1 MIVGFIALVIALL
14 IEQVRPLPANNVAH
28 RLVGSLADLIRSS
41 TDAGQRQH
49 GAMGWALMAVVT
61 VGGVLVLDW
70 AIAQI
75 HLALLVVFHVA
86 VLYLTVGF
94 RQFSHAFTEIQVVLA
109 ADDLPGAR
117 RVLERW
123 LAASSAD
130 DQVEMP
136 PRDAPVDV
144 VCRIAIAHALIASH
158 RHVFAPLFWYMI
170 LPGPIGPVLYR
181 LAESLARRWDTPV
194 AQGESKVNEP
204 YGAAAGLLY
213 KLIDWL
219 PVRLSAAGFAIVGNF
234 EDAVFCWRGA
244 VAAGTGD
251 EQRALLLAAGGG
263 ALGLRIAEPALEA
276 RWASGDQGF
285 EWQGVAPDAGGLRS
299 AVGLVWRSVILWA
312 GLFAMVSVAAWL
324 GQ

>member
-14 IEQVRPLPANNVAH
+14 IEQVRPLPPSNLAH
-28 RLVGSLADLIRSS
+28 RAVGGLADLIRGS

-49 GAMGWALMAVVT
+49 GAMGWALMAVVA
-61 VGGVLVLDW
+61 VGGVMLLDW
-70 AIAQI
+70 AIAHI
-75 HLALLVVFHVA
+75 HPALLVVFHIA
-86 VLYLTVGF
+86 VLYLTIGF

-123 LAASSAD
+123 LASSSPE

-170 LPGPIGPVLYR
+170 LPGPMGPVLYR
-181 LAESLARRWDTPV
+181 LSESLARRWDTPV

-204 YGAAAGLLY
+204 YGFVAGLLY

-219 PVRLSAAGFAIVGNF
+219 PLRLSAAGFAIVGNF
-234 EDAVFCWRGA
+234 EDSVFCWRGA
-244 VAAGTGD
+244 VAAGTGS

-285 EWQGVAPDAGGLRS
+285 EWQGVAPDASGLRS